1 MEEPAEISGE
11 KVVEVAI
18 NQQYMAVAINQ
29 QYMGILEKHPVQV
42 QSQPQSQS
50 RPSQKIEEVQNV
62 ISMPESK
69 PVVKK
74 RRFTPEELRAI
85 EVAAENTVEQKAEI
99 KVELPAEM
107 GIDEFIG
114 SGPIEKYSDVQAKD
128 SKNES
133 NSGLSDIVSTTLSIS
148 SIWSSNFAPG
158 GTTVSVPPTLSDDER
173 LMFENEVARSHAEEN
188 ERIRL
193 ETEYLNA
200 ARLRAEENAR
210 SKILESERLCIEAE
224 REAER
229 SRAEENLRQ
238 SIETE
243 QLDAARLRAEENAR
257 LQILENERLC
267 IEAEREAARSRA
279 EEIKRQRVEQQGRNE
294 RLRLETEQ
302 EAARSQAREVE
313 RQRFEAERR
322 IARLAAEREL
332 RRLET
337 DQLAAKSKA
346 EEDRQRLL
354 GEYEE
359 IAKSEAKEKEVK
371 RVVESTQMSRTFLQK
386 SNPVEIPPVWPV
398 PSADVIPEP
407 GEQNKSL
414 EVAAEIVVEKKVEI
428 NVERAAEIAIENDP
442 FYFATRKWNK
452 PDTKVPEDKVE
463 ITSQTVENSKVA
475 SQSEIKRD
483 PKIQQAR
490 KQPKSEEE
498 EAMLQAKYSSMEPG
512 ERAFAILLDL
522 GMIEEHLDPDSPSY
536 DSAFDNDLVPGMIIK

>member
-224 REAER
+224 REA
-229 SRAEENLRQ
+229 
-238 SIETE
+238 
-243 QLDAARLRAEENAR
+243 
-257 LQILENERLC
+257 
-267 IEAEREAARSRA
+267 ARSRA

-346 EEDRQRLL
+346 EEDRQRVL

-442 FYFATRKWNK
+442 FYFATRKSTK